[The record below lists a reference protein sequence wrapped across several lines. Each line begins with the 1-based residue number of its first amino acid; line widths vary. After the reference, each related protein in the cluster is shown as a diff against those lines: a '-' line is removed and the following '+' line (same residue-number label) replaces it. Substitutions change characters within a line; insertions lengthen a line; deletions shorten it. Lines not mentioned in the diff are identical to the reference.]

1 MLRKLLRALRTLS
14 VAEAMELATAQAG
27 LLGAQFL
34 VATRP
39 LGRLVSSEAPSSPL
53 SRSEGAVGDA
63 TRLARSVNRAA
74 AYGIFRPRCLVRA
87 VALQRLL
94 ERRGIHGSRIRVGVR
109 NAHGRFAAHAWV
121 EYGSVV
127 LGDHESHVSSFSRV
141 ADIQLVHD
149 A

>member
-14 VAEAMELATAQAG
+14 IAEAMELATAQAG

-39 LGRLVSSEAPSSPL
+39 LGRLVSSEAPRSPL
-53 SRSEGAVGDA
+53 PHSVLAITDA
-63 TRLARSVNRAA
+63 TRLARSISRAS
-74 AYGIFRPRCLVRA
+74 AYGVFRPRCLVRA

-94 ERRGIHGSRIRVGVR
+94 ERRGIAGSRIRVGVR
-109 NAHGRFAAHAWV
+109 QADGRFAAHAWV
-121 EYGSVV
+121 EYGSLV
-127 LGDHESHVSSFSRV
+127 LGDHETYVSSFSQV
-141 ADIQLVHD
+141 ADIQLVQD

>member
-1 MLRKLLRALRTLS
+1 MLRKLLRELRTLS

-39 LGRLVSSEAPSSPL
+39 LGRLVSSEVPRSPL
-53 SRSEGAVGDA
+53 PHSERAVGNA
-63 TRLARSVNRAA
+63 MRLARSVNRAA

-94 ERRGIHGSRIRVGVR
+94 ERRGIDGSRIRVGVR
-109 NAHGRFAAHAWV
+109 HANGQFAAHAWV
-121 EYGSVV
+121 EYGSLV
-127 LGDHESHVSSFSRV
+127 LGDHEAHVSSFARV
-141 ADIQLVHD
+141 ADIQLVQET
-149 A
+149 